1 VTAHEVGHQ
10 WWAHQV
16 MSGEMQGMTLLVET
30 LAQYSALMVM
40 ERLYGPDQIRKF
52 LRYELD
58 SYLRRRGGELIEEL
72 PLERVENQQYIHYQK
87 GSLAMYLLKDVIG
100 EDAVNRALQGLLG
113 EYAFK
118 AAPYPTS
125 KDLLRH
131 LRAVAAPEHQQLI
144 TDLFQK
150 ITLYDV
156 KVTSARTRQRADGMW
171 ELALDVDARK
181 AYADGQGRESDA
193 ALDEPFDVGLFTV
206 EPGTK
211 GFDPS
216 DVIVFERRPIH
227 SGAQTLQFITARQPS
242 FAGVDPY
249 NKRVDRNSQDNVRS
263 VERAP

>member
-1 VTAHEVGHQ
+1 
-10 WWAHQV
+10 
-16 MSGEMQGMTLLVET
+16 
-30 LAQYSALMVM
+30 MVM

-100 EDAVNRALQGLLG
+100 EDAVNRALQGLLA
-113 EYAFK
+113 EFAFK

-131 LRAVAAPEHQQLI
+131 VRSAARPEQQQLI
-144 TDLFQK
+144 TDLFEK

-156 KVTSARTRQRADGMW
+156 KVTGARKQLRGDGMW
-171 ELALDVDARK
+171 DVALDVDARK
-181 AYADGQGRESDA
+181 VYADGEGRETEA
-193 ALDEPFDVGLFTV
+193 ALDEAFDVGLFTV

-211 GFDPS
+211 DFDQS
-216 DVIVFERRPIH
+216 DVILFERRAIH
-227 SGAQTLQFITARQPS
+227 TGTQTLQSSSRANHCLPAWIPTTSGWIETRRTTSAPSRARVKVTALTT
-242 FAGVDPY
+242 ALV
-249 NKRVDRNSQDNVRS
+249 
-263 VERAP
+263 A